1 MAAVPNLNFAKSGM
15 FDPSHP
21 LMPNIY
27 LYTKFKTNIFTSDQ
41 NTAEK
46 RHSR

>member
-21 LMPNIY
+21 RMSNIY
-27 LYTKFKTNIFTSDQ
+27 LYTKFTTNAFTGDQ
-41 NTAEK
+41 IMTEK